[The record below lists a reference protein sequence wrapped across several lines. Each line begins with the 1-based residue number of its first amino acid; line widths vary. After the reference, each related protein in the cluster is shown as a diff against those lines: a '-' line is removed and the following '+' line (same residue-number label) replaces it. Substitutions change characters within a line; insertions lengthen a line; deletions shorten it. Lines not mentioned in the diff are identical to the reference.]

1 MASLLLYFT
10 FAATQNYISQNIT
23 SHRLSPWNTGVV
35 PIKIIYI
42 VLYQK
47 NLLGLL
53 KMS

>member
-1 MASLLLYFT
+1 MASLLLYFM

-23 SHRLSPWNTGVV
+23 SYRLSPRSTGAV
-35 PIKIIYI
+35 PLKIIYKI
-42 VLYQK
+42 LYRK